1 MSKQKKELQK
11 PVSIAL
17 NQSLIDKIKK
27 KADDDGRS
35 FSQQI
40 RYTLNKHA

>member
-1 MSKQKKELQK
+1 MKDKEKQK
-11 PVSIAL
+11 SISVAM
-17 NQSLIDKIKK
+17 NDSLVEKLKK
-27 KADDDGRS
+27 KAKQEGRS

>member
-1 MSKQKKELQK
+1 MKQEKKELQK

-27 KADDDGRS
+27 KAEEEGRT

-40 RYTLNKHA
+40 RFTLNKHA